1 MRMRH
6 KKNLIPRME
15 RCASLQIKNPEEYRG
30 QWRKN
35 TGYSQ
40 IQAEFGCGKGRFTV
54 ETAKNNPE
62 ILLVAV
68 EKVPDAMVIA
78 MERAFNA
85 ELTNIKFLDMDVAN
99 LKEIFCPGE
108 LSVIYINFP
117 DPWPRQKE
125 IKRRLTAPSF
135 LDLYREILKPG
146 GRIEYKTDQ
155 LGLFEYTLTE
165 LAAAGF
171 EITESTTNLHTN
183 GPVGIMTDY
192 EAKFYEQGIKICRC
206 VARKPL

>member
-15 RCASLQIKNPEEYRG
+15 RCASLQIKNPQDYCGRWSE
-30 QWRKN
+30 K
-35 TGYSQ
+35 TGFSQ

-54 ETAKNNPE
+54 ETARNHPE
-62 ILLVAV
+62 ALLVAV

-78 MERAFNA
+78 MERAFEA
-85 ELTNIKFLDMDVAN
+85 EIPNVKFLDMDVAN
-99 LKEIFCPGE
+99 LKDIFAPGE

-135 LDLYREILKPG
+135 LALYKEALKPG

-155 LGLFEYTLTE
+155 AGLFEYTLAQLT
-165 LAAAGF
+165 AAGF
-171 EITESTTNLHTN
+171 EITEATTDLHAN
-183 GPVGIMTDY
+183 GPTGVMTDY

-206 VARKPL
+206 LAIKP